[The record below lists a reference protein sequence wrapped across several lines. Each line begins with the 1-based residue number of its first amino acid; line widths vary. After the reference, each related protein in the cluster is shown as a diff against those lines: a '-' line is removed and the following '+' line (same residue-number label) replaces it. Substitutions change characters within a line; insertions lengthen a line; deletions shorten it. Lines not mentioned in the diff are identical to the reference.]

1 MFYIGSSAVYGKN
14 VPGNDYVQKLKTV
27 MAANGRTAER
37 KDYPRINFNL
47 QKEKNLFYT
56 FFFQ

>member
-27 MAANGRTAER
+27 MAANGRLSKHKFIKPTH
-37 KDYPRINFNL
+37 NL
-47 QKEKNLFYT
+47 K
-56 FFFQ
+56 